1 MLQAHSIKRDSQ
13 LDYQDHS
20 PTTTYPYVSTTSG
33 ILAMARPSAGLI
45 GYLATRR
52 LTKTREIISTDD
64 PILSQAGS
72 LFQVIC
78 IDGYRAAQ

>member
-1 MLQAHSIKRDSQ
+1 
-13 LDYQDHS
+13 
-20 PTTTYPYVSTTSG
+20 
-33 ILAMARPSAGLI
+33 MARPSAGLI

-78 IDGYRAAQ
+78 IDGYHAAQ